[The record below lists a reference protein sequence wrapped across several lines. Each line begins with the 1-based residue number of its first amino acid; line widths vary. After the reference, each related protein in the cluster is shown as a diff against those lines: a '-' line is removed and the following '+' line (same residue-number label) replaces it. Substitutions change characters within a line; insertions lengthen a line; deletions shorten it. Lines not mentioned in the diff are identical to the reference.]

1 MYERTKGKS
10 FWPAAK
16 ARQGLGGSLARLG
29 RFRQAEP
36 ELLAAERVFAAVP
49 GVAERHR
56 KCVEA
61 LVTFYESW
69 DKAEPGRGHGT
80 QEAKWKAALDALEL
94 ATAQENKS

>member
-1 MYERTKGKS
+1 MYERTKGKV

-16 ARQGLGGSLARLG
+16 ARQGLGSSLARLG

-36 ELLAAERVFAAVP
+36 ELLAAERVFAVVP

-69 DKAEPGRGHGT
+69 DKAEPGRGHDT
-80 QEAKWKAALDALEL
+80 QAAKWKTALDALE
-94 ATAQENKS
+94 AGP